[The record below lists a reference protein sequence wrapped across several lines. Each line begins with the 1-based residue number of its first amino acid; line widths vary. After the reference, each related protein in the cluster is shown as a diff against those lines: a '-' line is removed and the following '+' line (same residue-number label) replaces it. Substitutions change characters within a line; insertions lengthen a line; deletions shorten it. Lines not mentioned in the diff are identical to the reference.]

1 MNLESTRE
9 SGGGWSRS
17 KKFACEIRATGDARI
32 QVFLK
37 RFVVKVAA
45 IVT

>member
-1 MNLESTRE
+1 VNLESTRE

-17 KKFACEIRATGDARI
+17 KKFACEIRATGDAI